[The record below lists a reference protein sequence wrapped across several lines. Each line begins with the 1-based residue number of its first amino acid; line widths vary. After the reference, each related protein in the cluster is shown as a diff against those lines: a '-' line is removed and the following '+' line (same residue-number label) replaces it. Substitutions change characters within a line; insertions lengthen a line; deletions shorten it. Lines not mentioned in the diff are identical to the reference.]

1 MGLTLG
7 SRLVEGGPGGAPVK
21 SRLGGHGR
29 QGQCRG
35 LGLLLLGS
43 FLHPPR
49 TKGSAEHVHGLA
61 ASHSR
66 MKGWEQE

>member
-7 SRLVEGGPGGAPVK
+7 SRLVEGGLGGAPVK
-21 SRLGGHGR
+21 SRLGGHGGR
-29 QGQCRG
+29 AR

-43 FLHPPR
+43 FFHPPR